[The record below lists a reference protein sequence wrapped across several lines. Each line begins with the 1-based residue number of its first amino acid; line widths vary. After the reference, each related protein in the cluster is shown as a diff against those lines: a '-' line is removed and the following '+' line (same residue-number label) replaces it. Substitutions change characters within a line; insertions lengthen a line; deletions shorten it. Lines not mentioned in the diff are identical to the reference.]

1 MSSSRQS
8 GSGSNSQNNRPGLRS
23 GLDDTQPWPQLPPLR
38 TIPPLRGIATP
49 GDREEDS
56 PPASAT
62 AASVSSRPNSHQRLP
77 YMSTNASIR
86 AERIRSLQGLNETSH
101 QPGSSARDRLQRLQE
116 LDDTSLNPQG
126 HPAWP
131 YLQRA
136 RERYSASNS
145 NNAVDDFDRSIG
157 DLDAANTRLLSIL
170 AATHPPSPRRS
181 VLNSGTS
188 DNSAMLTGYP
198 PVLPHPHPLHD
209 DSNRRTKRRKLDA
222 EKQASNFKGF
232 RYGKY
237 GQLEPGQLQME
248 MVSCD
253 GGMFSN
259 RAAYSA
265 DNILKDDN
273 SVYCTKGNRCNII
286 LRHQGAT
293 AFTIQELV
301 IKAPASMNFS
311 HP

>member
-1 MSSSRQS
+1 
-8 GSGSNSQNNRPGLRS
+8 
-23 GLDDTQPWPQLPPLR
+23 
-38 TIPPLRGIATP
+38 
-49 GDREEDS
+49 
-56 PPASAT
+56 
-62 AASVSSRPNSHQRLP
+62 
-77 YMSTNASIR
+77 MSTNAAIR
-86 AERIRSLQGLNETSH
+86 AERIRSLQNQDERSQQMSRDSPDRSSGWTAFHRADGTFGVGNINALHELDHSIDDLDEANSRLRALLDLTNNPLRPPHATSH
-101 QPGSSARDRLQRLQE
+101 DPS
-116 LDDTSLNPQG
+116 
-126 HPAWP
+126 
-131 YLQRA
+131 
-136 RERYSASNS
+136 
-145 NNAVDDFDRSIG
+145 AVDPFSMRVSFSPSTYRPN
-157 DLDAANTRLLSIL
+157 DL
-170 AATHPPSPRRS
+170 P
-181 VLNSGTS
+181 
-188 DNSAMLTGYP
+188 
-198 PVLPHPHPLHD
+198 D
-209 DSNRRTKRRKLDA
+209 DSNRRNKRRKLDA
-222 EKQASNFKGF
+222 EKPSHNFKGF

-293 AFTIQELV
+293 AFTLQELV